1 MPDTHTTSVDQQR
14 LEKERIEDD
23 GTVRTIT
30 AITYKMSY
38 DFVVKSLELSEVEKT
53 LFLGGNA
60 RKFYGFA
67 ELPELPYIKNMS
79 E

>member
-1 MPDTHTTSVDQQR
+1 
-14 LEKERIEDD
+14 
-23 GTVRTIT
+23 
-30 AITYKMSY
+30 MSY